1 MLKIILPIVL
11 ALIGLVGGG
20 AAGYFLR
27 PPPPPEDI
35 STEAG
40 AEGEKA
46 PAEAKAAPEKAAAD
60 HAATGG
66 EHSEGEEAAPTI
78 EYVKLNNQF
87 VIPVIKKGAVSSL
100 VVLSLSLEV
109 TVGSTE
115 KVYAAEPKL
124 RDVLLQVLFD
134 HANAGGFEGAFTDT
148 ANMTDLRRAL
158 TEASQTV
165 LGDLVLNVLISD
177 IARQDAP

>member
-1 MLKIILPIVL
+1 MLKIILPVVL
-11 ALIGLVGGG
+11 AVIGLAGGG

-27 PPPPPEDI
+27 PPPPPPEEVA
-35 STEAG
+35 TEAG
-40 AEGEKA
+40 AEGEAA
-46 PAEAKAAPEKAAAD
+46 PAKPAPPKAAPEKAAEGE
-60 HAATGG
+60 AA
-66 EHSEGEEAAPTI
+66 EGEEAAPTI

-87 VIPVIKKGAVSSL
+87 VIPVIKKGAVASL

-134 HANAGGFEGAFTDT
+134 HANAGGFEGSFTDT

-158 TEASQTV
+158 TEASQSV

-177 IARQDAP
+177 IARQDSN